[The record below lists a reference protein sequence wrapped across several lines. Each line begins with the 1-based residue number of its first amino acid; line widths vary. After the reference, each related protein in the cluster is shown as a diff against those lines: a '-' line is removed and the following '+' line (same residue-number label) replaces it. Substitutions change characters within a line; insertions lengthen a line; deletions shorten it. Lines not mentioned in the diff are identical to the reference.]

1 MRGLYTASV
10 LEELERIAARPL
22 GQCFD
27 LIAGT
32 SIGGIIALGL
42 ALGRHAAFIRERIE
56 HAGPRLFPNTN
67 RPFRR
72 IRGLFAARY
81 DASALQT
88 LVRDVLGEHSSLVD
102 LERPILV
109 PALALTNGGVQMFR
123 TPHHP
128 AHRHQSDT
136 RLTDVAMSTAAAPG
150 LFPVARIGDVDYL
163 DGGLI
168 ANAPDALAL
177 NEAAAFFGKPMHDV
191 FMASVGTTTDLAA
204 LAAGGPRSRGMLYW
218 MQQGRLAE
226 LVMSAQQ
233 QLSVQLAREALGERY
248 LAINSPRSS
257 RQAAVIALDRADD
270 KAIATLRAMAQHSV
284 DGLVRDERLHQL
296 VGHRANGGR
305 ERWARPS
312 R

>member
-10 LEELERIAARPL
+10 LEGLERIAARPL

-56 HAGPRLFPNTN
+56 DAGPRLFPTRH
-67 RPFRR
+67 RPIGR

-81 DASALQT
+81 DASALYE
-88 LVRDVLGEHSSLVD
+88 LIRDVLGEQSSLVD
-102 LERPILV
+102 LERPVLV

-128 AHRHQSDT
+128 AHSHQSAT

-150 LFPVARIGDVDYL
+150 LFPIARIGDVDYV

-177 NEAAAFFGKPMHDV
+177 NEAAAFFGKASRDV
-191 FMASVGTTTDLAA
+191 FMLSVGTTTDLAA
-204 LAAGGPRSRGMLYW
+204 LAAGGRRSRGLLYW
-218 MQQGRLAE
+218 MRRGRLAE
-226 LVMSAQQ
+226 LVMSGQQ
-233 QLSVQLAREALGERY
+233 QLSAQLAREALGERY
-248 LAINSPRSS
+248 LAINTPRSS
-257 RQAAVIALDRADD
+257 RQAAVIALDRADER
-270 KAIATLRAMAQHSV
+270 AVQTLRAMAQHCV
-284 DGLVRDERLHQL
+284 DGLARNERLNQL
-296 VGHRANGGR
+296 MGHRADNANA
-305 ERWARPS
+305 RWMQES